1 MIQEVNNIDR
11 NGIVDRFMVWIVL
24 LIILIIF
31 NFKENEMRAKA
42 KKYLPKFS
50 LRFGIFAARICC
62 KTSWTLNKN

>member
-24 LIILIIF
+24 LKF
-31 NFKENEMRAKA
+31 NFKENESKS